1 MSRGGG
7 GIRGKTPQLMTWW
20 TSAEASIW
28 EVVYPWSSA
37 IDSNSMT
44 RWNIRSN
51 ACTCALV
58 GIYEGAQ
65 CERENQIRRRR
76 FIMAGTSC
84 ET

>member
-1 MSRGGG
+1 MEELG
-7 GIRGKTPQLMTWW
+7 GKTDSTDDDLMDFCGGVNL
-20 TSAEASIW
+20 
-28 EVVYPWSSA
+28 VVYPWSSA

-58 GIYEGAQ
+58 RIYVGAQ
-65 CERENQIRRRR
+65 RAREIQIRRRR